1 MKVTTL
7 NAHIGRRIAEVR
19 DLRAISQEDFGNQVR
34 ELVGAGWSRQVVWQV
49 EKGKK
54 PVSASDLVAVAHVL
68 SCTVAD
74 LTSTTEPVSL
84 GGSTVPRTDAIVG
97 GEEAMPEAEG
107 MARFRDAADA
117 LADLRHAWERY
128 AHLIDVARR
137 RVAEVPAVRR
147 QVERYGEQAQRDA
160 VRQIDDAFGFRK
172 PPYEAVDA
180 EAAAVANPTYAM
192 LAARDALS
200 TYPVPEDGWR
210 RRWSRREWSKR

>member
-7 NAHIGRRIAEVR
+7 DTHIGRRIAEVR
-19 DLRAISQEDFGNQVR
+19 QLRSISQTDFGQRVR

-49 EKGKK
+49 ERGEK

-74 LTSTTEPVSL
+74 LTSTTEAVSL
-84 GGSTVPRTDAIVG
+84 GGGTVPRTDAIVG

-117 LADLRHAWERY
+117 LADVRHAWERY

-137 RVAEVPAVRR
+137 RVAEVPAVER
-147 QVERYGEQAQRDA
+147 QVRRYGERALQEA
-160 VRQIDDAFGFRK
+160 VRQMRDGFGFR
-172 PPYEAVDA
+172 PPEGFDA
-180 EAAAVANPTYAM
+180 EAAARHNPTPAM
-192 LAARDALS
+192 LAAADALG
-200 TYPVPEDGWR
+200 TYRVPENGWTR
-210 RRWSRREWSKR
+210 RAVRRERGGR

>member
-7 NAHIGRRIAEVR
+7 DAHIGRRIAEVR
-19 DLRAISQEDFGNQVR
+19 DLRCLSQEGFGNQVR

-49 EKGKK
+49 ETGKK

-68 SCTVAD
+68 ACTVAD
-74 LTSTTEPVSL
+74 LTSTTEAVSL

-97 GEEAMPEAEG
+97 GLEAMPEAEG

-117 LADLRHAWERY
+117 LVDVRHAWERY

-147 QVERYGEQAQRDA
+147 QVERYGAKALQET
-160 VRQIDDAFGFRK
+160 VRAMDDAFGFRL
-172 PPYEAVDA
+172 PPEGWEGA
-180 EAAAVANPTYAM
+180 EAAAKANPSAPM
-192 LAARDALS
+192 LAAMDALS
-200 TYPVPEDGWR
+200 TYPVPENGWR
-210 RRWSRREWSKR
+210 RRTVRPERSAR